1 MEEPANQESSDPPGA
16 TPAPVRG
23 VIRGDVGIETAQVW
37 LSAFLI
43 VAVGLAA
50 YLAVWGIPFHGEDQ
64 ALFADQ
70 TALQRVVTVP
80 EALAAMPHAPLTLF
94 GYAVNAWPSPGSP
107 MLLHAFSLL
116 LHLANA
122 VLLFLVARRL
132 LGRGVPEPVAML
144 GGMLFAVHP
153 IAVESVAC
161 LAARP
166 GLQAAF
172 FGLLSLYLFL
182 GAADEPAPRFGH
194 ACAALVFYVL
204 AFGSHAAALSLPL
217 AFLATD
223 AARQGREGLRRNFG
237 VHALLLGA
245 MPALALAQHASGV
258 RADAGFPEGVYA
270 TLAMQAAFALR
281 LIPGMLWP
289 AGAEVLYPVPSGAP
303 LAVLGL
309 LVLAGLAAATIA
321 SLTPLVVAKPSLRG
335 ASPRATRQSGPD
347 ENHPNNDSPN
357 RISWRSGAG
366 PALAW
371 LFLTACAIPC
381 LTPLDVVLA
390 DRQLYLP
397 LAGAV
402 LVVPWL
408 FSRVSSKQLR
418 AAMGVAAAVV
428 VLAGLAVTYQ
438 RTTRWADPESLW
450 TEATANAPANPTP
463 WRYLGRYLARQAEAA
478 ADPAQRETLL
488 QKAAQAWSAAAQQA
502 PEDPECLA
510 QCGIAL
516 QRLGQNEEALPQLQA
531 ALRANPFD
539 GPAAR
544 HRALACESQANR
556 APDPE
561 PLRHAFDH
569 FQRAERL
576 GALTPDAQA
585 RYGMVC
591 AALGDFDRA
600 VQLLEPIAG
609 EDPAAPPNQILQ
621 RFQQLADQGKSL
633 DQTAQK
639 QFSQNATGVDGLV
652 TRAEAMELRGNYLQ
666 AGYLLDLVLER
677 HPDNAQAWVLLGLA
691 RARTGA
697 AAGFLQEWGGKIA
710 VAPKAWNALAKRCA
724 GMNAWDAALAYLQFS
739 AQKEGAPARAYTALA
754 AIALELRQ
762 PQRAETLLKLAADAL
777 PEDLGPWLAL
787 CDLALAAN
795 DTAQAQS
802 HLAEAE
808 KRHAAPEE
816 LDKRRA
822 TMSPAGGPSQ
832 PVRTIIQ

>member
-1 MEEPANQESSDPPGA
+1 VTDPASTSFEEPADQESSAVSEA
-16 TPAPVRG
+16 TPAPARG

-43 VAVGLAA
+43 LAVGLAA

-64 ALFADQ
+64 ALFAEQ

-94 GYAVNAWPSPGSP
+94 GYAVTAWPGPGSP
-107 MLLHAFSLL
+107 LLLHAFSLL
-116 LHLANA
+116 LHLGNA

-132 LGRGVPEPVAML
+132 LGKGAPEPVAML

-153 IAVESVAC
+153 MAVESVAC

-166 GLQAAF
+166 GMQATF

-182 GAADEPAPRFGH
+182 GAVAEPAPRFGH
-194 ACAALVFYVL
+194 ACAALVCYVL

-217 AFLATD
+217 VFLVAD

-270 TLAMQAAFALR
+270 TFATQAAFALR
-281 LIPGMLWP
+281 LIPGMVWP

-303 LAVLGL
+303 VAILGL
-309 LVLAGLAAATIA
+309 LVLAGLAAVTIA
-321 SLTPLVVAKPSLRG
+321 SIA
-335 ASPRATRQSGPD
+335 
-347 ENHPNNDSPN
+347 
-357 RISWRSGAG
+357 WRSGAG

-381 LTPLDVVLA
+381 LTPLGVVLA

-402 LVVPWL
+402 LLVPWL
-408 FSRVSSKQLR
+408 FSRVSSKPFR
-418 AAMGVAAAVV
+418 AALGVAAAVA

-450 TEATANAPANPTP
+450 TEAAAKAPANPTP
-463 WRYLGRYLARQAEAA
+463 WRYLGRYLARQAEAVE
-478 ADPAQRETLL
+478 DPAQRDTRL
-488 QKAAQAWSAAAQQA
+488 QKAAQAWSAAVQQA

-510 QCGIAL
+510 QYGITL
-516 QRLGQNEEALPQLQA
+516 QELGQNEEAFPQLQA
-531 ALRANPFD
+531 ALRVNPFD

-544 HRALACESQANR
+544 HLALAYESQANR

-600 VQLLEPIAG
+600 VQLIEPVAG
-609 EDPAAPPNQILQ
+609 EDPAAPPNQMLQ
-621 RFQQLADQGKSL
+621 RFQQLAGQGKSL

-639 QFSQNATGVDGLV
+639 QFSQNATSVDGLV
-652 TRAEAMELRGNYLQ
+652 TRAEAMELRGNFLQ
-666 AGYLLDLVLER
+666 GGYLLDLVLER

-697 AAGFLQEWGGKIA
+697 ATGFLQEWGDKIT
-710 VAPKAWNALAKRCA
+710 VAPEAWHALAKRCA
-724 GMNAWDAALAYLQFS
+724 GINAWDAALAYLQFS

-762 PQRAETLLKLAADAL
+762 PQRAETLLKQSADAL
-777 PEDLGPWLAL
+777 PEEPGPWLAL

-795 DTAQAQS
+795 DTAQAQN
-802 HLAEAE
+802 HLTEAE

-822 TMSPAGGPSQ
+822 TMRPAGESSQ